1 MRKVSATVKTKIIE
15 IIKNDDGINMTVCD
29 LSRFNIFTTQ

>member
-15 IIKNDDGINMTVCD
+15 IIKNDDGTNMTVCD
-29 LSRFNIFTTQ
+29 PS